1 MCKNRSPS
9 SESPTVID
17 PSVPIQPPDAA
28 PSDVPDLLGFA
39 KRVAGNIA
47 AGTRLACFRPF
58 KGSEFSTGSWHIFV
72 LALIDVLIA
81 VAYDYFSIEPERH
94 FSIYGLQ
101 YIGTLYILF
110 VFALFVLASIQ
121 SDEGGTQK
129 LLVIIL
135 STVPVVSLASVAISH
150 FYVVY
155 ESPSLVLGWAIW
167 LSWIVW
173 NLAIV
178 LRAINDRYSPSKKR
192 AFALIVLYTL
202 IVKTPELFLQD
213 TPIWYSYNA
222 DEYAASENT
231 ATIDT
236 ERVYYRQRE
245 LLQHTAESLST
256 HRPGITD
263 LYFVGFGSYAAQDVF
278 MKEVAFVRDLFD
290 RKFDT
295 RGRSAI
301 LVNNA
306 KTVSYLPLANVSNLR
321 ITLNNIASRMD
332 TSEDVLFLFLTS
344 HGSKDA
350 VLSVNFRAIAPND
363 LSDEDLHE
371 ILEESG
377 IKWRILVVSACYS
390 GSFIERLKNE
400 HTLILTAA
408 DKDKTSFGCS
418 NDRELTYFGEHFFS
432 RELAEGGSFVEAFHR
447 ARNTLRQREIEENI
461 IASDPQIFIGT
472 AMQKKLD
479 ELQQRFPAD
488 SRRLADA
495 SSGQCGQR
503 SEDSDTGVST
513 VQGENIACEP

>member
-1 MCKNRSPS
+1 M
-9 SESPTVID
+9 ID
-17 PSVPIQPPDAA
+17 PGLSRHSPDAA
-28 PSDVPDLLGFA
+28 PSDVSDLLGFV
-39 KRVAGNIA
+39 KQVTGNIA

-58 KGSEFSTGSWHIFV
+58 KGSEFSTSPWHILV

-81 VAYDYFSIEPERH
+81 VAYDYFSIDPERY
-94 FSIYGLQ
+94 FSVYGLQ

-129 LLVIIL
+129 LLVVIL

-150 FYVVY
+150 FYVAY
-155 ESPSLVLGWAIW
+155 ENPSPILGWAIW

-192 AFALIVLYTL
+192 AFGLIVLYAL
-202 IVKTPELFLQD
+202 IVKPPELFLQD
-213 TPIWYSYNA
+213 TPIWYSYNP
-222 DEYAASENT
+222 DEYAASEKTT
-231 ATIDT
+231 AIDT

-245 LLQHTAESLST
+245 LLQRTAESLVA
-256 HRPGITD
+256 HRPGVTD

-290 RKFDT
+290 RRFDT
-295 RGRSAI
+295 RGRSAT

-306 KTVSYLPLANVSNLR
+306 KTVDYLPLANPSNLR

-332 TSEDVLFLFLTS
+332 TNEDVLFVFLTS

-350 VLSVNFRAIAPND
+350 VLSVDFRAMAPND
-363 LSDEDLHE
+363 LSDEDLHG

-408 DKDKTSFGCS
+408 HEDKTSFGCS

-432 RELAEGGSFVEAFHR
+432 RELAGGGSFVDAFHR
-447 ARNTLRQREIEENI
+447 ARETLREREIEENI
-461 IASDPQIFIGT
+461 VASEPQIFIGA

-479 ELQQRFPAD
+479 ELEQRFPAD
-488 SRRLADA
+488 SRRLADSRHVAEA
-495 SSGQCGQR
+495 SSGHC
-503 SEDSDTGVST
+503 SEDPAPVGNASAPMKA
-513 VQGENIACEP
+513 ENTAEKSQNACAP